1 MGLWP
6 RVRRS
11 KLFWV
16 LSSLLVVL
24 VVARV
29 ALPHVVERYVNRTLA
44 GLDGYTGRVED
55 VDISLWRGA
64 YQIEGLRIDKTEGK
78 TRVPYFRAR
87 QIDLSVAWDA
97 LLRGSIVAEL
107 ALDAPELNFV
117 TASKEATEQT
127 EPASNWQ
134 ETVQDLVPFRIE
146 RFSITDGEV
155 HYRDFGSDP
164 QVNIYLQHLD
174 GVVRNLTNS
183 EDLGGDLFARFD
195 VRGEAM
201 RSGRFR
207 LEGSV
212 DPYAEEP
219 TFELKAQLQDLAV
232 TELNDFLKAYGKF
245 DAESGTFS
253 LDAELS
259 ASKGAFRGYA
269 KPFVRDLE
277 VADFGDDDKNFF
289 TKVWEG
295 VVEVTSDV
303 LEDRPRDTIA
313 TRVPLRGRLEEP
325 TADVW
330 ATIGGLLRNA
340 FIESL
345 RRGLEGELR
354 SSEEGTGG

>member
-1 MGLWP
+1 L
-6 RVRRS
+6 RRS

-16 LSSLLVVL
+16 LSSLVLVL

-44 GLDGYTGRVED
+44 DLDGFTGRVED

-64 YQIEGLRIDKTEGK
+64 YQIEGVRIDKTEGR

-87 QIDLSVAWDA
+87 QVDLSIAWDA
-97 LLRGSIVAEL
+97 LLRGSVVAEI

-117 TASKEATEQT
+117 TASRKASEQT

-134 ETVQDLVPFRIE
+134 ETVRDLVPFQIE
-146 RFSITDGEV
+146 RFSVTNGEV

-164 QVNIYLQHLD
+164 AVDIYLQGLD

-183 EDLGGDLFARFD
+183 EDLGGDLFARFE
-195 VRGEAM
+195 VRGQAM
-201 RSGRFR
+201 RSGSFR

-212 DPYAEEP
+212 NPYAEEP
-219 TFELKAQLQDLAV
+219 SFELQAQLQDLAL
-232 TELNDFLKAYGKF
+232 TELNDFLRAYGKF

-253 LDAELS
+253 LDSELS
-259 ASKGAFRGYA
+259 ASDGAFRGYA

-277 VADFGDDDKNFF
+277 VADFSDRDKNFL
-289 TKVWEG
+289 TKTWEG
-295 VVEVTSDV
+295 VVEVTSDL
-303 LEDRPRDTIA
+303 LEDQARDTIA
-313 TRVPLRGRLEEP
+313 TRIPLSGRLEEP
-325 TADVW
+325 SADVW

-340 FIESL
+340 FIQSL

-354 SSEEGTGG
+354 PGKDGTGG